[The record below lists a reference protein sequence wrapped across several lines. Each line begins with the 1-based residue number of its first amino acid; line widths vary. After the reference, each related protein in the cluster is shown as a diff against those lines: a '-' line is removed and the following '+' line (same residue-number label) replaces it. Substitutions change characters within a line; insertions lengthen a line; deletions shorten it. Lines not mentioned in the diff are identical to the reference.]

1 MRKIAQIFVAFSEK
15 LNFNTE
21 NAWDITFE
29 DEYTRCTK
37 EIADSHP
44 RLGGILGNDLN
55 LYVAFNMQSPD
66 RTLKIEHAIGINN
79 GLKSFLK

>member
-15 LNFNTE
+15 LNFNTD

-29 DEYTRCTK
+29 DEYKRCTK

-55 LYVAFNMQSPD
+55 LYVAYNMQSPYQN
-66 RTLKIEHAIGINN
+66 LKIEHAIGIKS
-79 GLKSFLK
+79 GSKSFLK